1 MATKPARRP
10 GELVF
15 AVLLLGFSLAAF
27 WQAYEISGF
36 SGLTSAGVFPM
47 LAAGTM
53 TVAALLILL
62 RTAAAPAPEREGGS
76 EVRRFLREVT
86 PFTLLAVIGLIV
98 LYLVAIPWLGFT
110 VSSGLFLFA
119 AFAFLWRRGLLA
131 SLLLT
136 AVSLAAIYGIFR
148 VVFQVV
154 LPQGSLLRGLF

>member
-1 MATKPARRP
+1 MSAKPVRHP

-15 AVLLLGFSLAAF
+15 ALVLVVFSVAAL

-53 TVAALLILL
+53 VLAALCILV
-62 RTAAAPAPEREGGS
+62 RTAAKARPDGASGPES
-76 EVRRFLREVT
+76 LRFFREV
-86 PFTLLAVIGLIV
+86 LAPLHLTVIGLIL
-98 LYLVAIPWLGFT
+98 LYLLAIPWLGFT

-119 AFAFLWRRGLLA
+119 CFALLWRRNLLV

-136 AVSLAAIYGIFR
+136 AVSLGAIYVIFR

-154 LPQGSLLRGLF
+154 LPQGTLLRGLF

>member
-15 AVLLLGFSLAAF
+15 AALILGFSLAAF

-53 TVAALLILL
+53 TAAALLILL
-62 RTAAAPAPEREGGS
+62 RTAAAPAPGREGGS

-86 PFTLLAVIGLIV
+86 PVTLLAVIGLIV

-136 AVSLAAIYGIFR
+136 AVSLAAIYGVFR